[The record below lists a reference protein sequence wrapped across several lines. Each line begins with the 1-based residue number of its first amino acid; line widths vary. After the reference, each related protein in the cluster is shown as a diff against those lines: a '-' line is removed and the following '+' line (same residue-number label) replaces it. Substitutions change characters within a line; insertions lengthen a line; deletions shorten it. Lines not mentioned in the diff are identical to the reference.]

1 MFSRDELHQVSSDSL
16 YLMTVG
22 VLHDIGGVFV
32 KVQVLTVLYLSFSD
46 SANKHD

>member
-1 MFSRDELHQVSSDSL
+1 MSSDPL
-16 YLMTVG
+16 CLMIVG
-22 VLHDIGGVFV
+22 DISSVLHDIGGVFV